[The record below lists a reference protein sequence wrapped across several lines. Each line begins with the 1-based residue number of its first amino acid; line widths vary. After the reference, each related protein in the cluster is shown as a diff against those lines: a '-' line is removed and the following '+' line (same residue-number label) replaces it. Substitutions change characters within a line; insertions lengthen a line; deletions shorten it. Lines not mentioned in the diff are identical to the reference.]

1 MIHAHRVGARGAYSA
16 GASSPDTRGPAPRPE
31 SHLPPGSGAAHRLGR
46 NSQRLPSARGLSL
59 VPSSPA
65 VSSCSPQLSHLWGDA
80 WGHWRTAGSHPLH
93 PSQARFL
100 GLGFLGTVEK
110 PAPKRWSQV
119 YNFTVFFGYSSSVSI
134 TKSQIYLCPI
144 FEFPWKPPRF
154 PVICSRGVV
163 GGPLQ
168 PGQLPGLPGRAR
180 WAGDWAGQW
189 LSGEGE
195 GAPGQQISTRT
206 QSLTGVE
213 RGYFPHH
220 RPAN

>member
-1 MIHAHRVGARGAYSA
+1 MCEAQWSTLLTSKPRRRRLRLLSETRCSALHIQGRDPRTPSGGEGRVQRRGLLPRHQGPSTSA
-16 GASSPDTRGPAPRPE
+16 GEPSTY
-31 SHLPPGSGAAHRLGR
+31 PPGSGAAHRLGR

-144 FEFPWKPPRF
+144 F
-154 PVICSRGVV
+154 
-163 GGPLQ
+163 
-168 PGQLPGLPGRAR
+168 
-180 WAGDWAGQW
+180 
-189 LSGEGE
+189 
-195 GAPGQQISTRT
+195 
-206 QSLTGVE
+206 
-213 RGYFPHH
+213 
-220 RPAN
+220 

>member
-1 MIHAHRVGARGAYSA
+1 MCESQWSTLLTSKPRRRRLRLLSETRCSALHIQGRDPRTPSGGEGRGARTAQ

-46 NSQRLPSARGLSL
+46 NSQRLPSVRGLSL

-65 VSSCSPQLSHLWGDA
+65 VSSYSPQLSHLWGDA
-80 WGHWRTAGSHPLH
+80 WGHWRTAGSRPLH

-144 FEFPWKPPRF
+144 F
-154 PVICSRGVV
+154 
-163 GGPLQ
+163 
-168 PGQLPGLPGRAR
+168 
-180 WAGDWAGQW
+180 
-189 LSGEGE
+189 
-195 GAPGQQISTRT
+195 
-206 QSLTGVE
+206 
-213 RGYFPHH
+213 
-220 RPAN
+220 